1 MGESRRRRQVW
12 QHIHGG
18 PMPPAQK
25 PPEAVVLTIL
35 VTPALRDAI
44 DAEFETMDKPKDR
57 PITRQDFLEKLL
69 FGGFSHYMEW
79 KAQQQERG
87 TVVKLATPADI
98 ARVAK
103 EDTL

>member
-25 PPEAVVLTIL
+25 TPEAVVLTVL

-44 DAEFETMDKPKDR
+44 DKEFEEMAKTDQ
-57 PITRQDFLEKLL
+57 TRQDFLEKLL
-69 FGGFSHYMEW
+69 FGGFKGYMQW

-98 ARVAK
+98 ARVAQ